1 MTSGFSVAMY
11 NFVLDFCY
19 QWLVRWR
26 LNAMWTKRR
35 RTAIQALENSRGRG
49 ARHDADQTG

>member
-11 NFVLDFCY
+11 NFVLDYCY

-35 RTAIQALENSRGRG
+35 RAAIQALENSRGRG